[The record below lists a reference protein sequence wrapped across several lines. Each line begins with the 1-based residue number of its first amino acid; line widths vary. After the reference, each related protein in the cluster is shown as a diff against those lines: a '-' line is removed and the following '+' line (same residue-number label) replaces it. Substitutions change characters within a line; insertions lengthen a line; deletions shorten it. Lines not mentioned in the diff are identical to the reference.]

1 MIPETMI
8 VGARAFDAEIMR
20 LTRPTWEPFVK
31 RIIILTPEDEPIAGA
46 DIIYGKAQHFG
57 PLSIQRMRR
66 ALEIATEY
74 PSIILTE
81 PDVMLFGPIDVQED
95 ELVGSYVC
103 INTDPRFKAPTY
115 PHAPW
120 VATGRTFGKLL
131 AEMDGINEDG
141 FGDRVVALAAL
152 RAGVTLRGVGYSRNA
167 IDTPQILAEAVAAVN
182 AGALA
187 VHGIKDKQVADSLK
201 MGSVRPALPLGY

>member
-1 MIPETMI
+1 MIPEVMI

-20 LTRPTWEPFVK
+20 LTRPTWEQFVK
-31 RIIILTPEDEPIAGA
+31 KIIILTPEDEPIDGA
-46 DIIYGKAQHFG
+46 DVVYGKAQHFG

-66 ALEIATEY
+66 VLEMAVEY
-74 PSIILTE
+74 PSAILTE
-81 PDVMLFGPIDVQED
+81 PDVMLFGHINVEED
-95 ELVGSYVC
+95 EMVGSYVC

-120 VATGRTFGKLL
+120 VGTGRTFARLL
-131 AEMDGINEDG
+131 AEMDGIDEDG

-152 RAGVTLRGVGYSRNA
+152 RAGVALRGVGYSRNA
-167 IDTPQILAEAVAAVN
+167 IDTPHILEEAVAAVN

-187 VHGIKDKQVADSLK
+187 IHGIKDKLVADSLRFGQVK
-201 MGSVRPALPLGY
+201 RAIPLGF